1 MSVQL
6 TQYAHRGCDI
16 LHMRFLSS
24 LSRFFRG
31 VLGHSFWAYLV
42 FTIEI
47 QNKNKNKPILQPK
60 KRKKLSVS
68 FRVCRFSKEGG
79 RGGEAA
85 APVREEKSQQF
96 GHDCILDPFRTR
108 SANAT

>member
-1 MSVQL
+1 MLTEDVIFCICASYLHFLVSSEVFLVTVFGHIWYSQL
-6 TQYAHRGCDI
+6 KSKIKIKINQYCSQRK
-16 LHMRFLSS
+16 
-24 LSRFFRG
+24 
-31 VLGHSFWAYLV
+31 
-42 FTIEI
+42 E
-47 QNKNKNKPILQPK
+47 
-60 KRKKLSVS
+60 KKLSVS

-85 APVREEKSQQF
+85 APVKEEKSQQF

>member
-1 MSVQL
+1 MLTEDVIFCICASYLHFLVSSEVFLVTVFGHIWYSQL
-6 TQYAHRGCDI
+6 KSKIKINQYCSQR
-16 LHMRFLSS
+16 
-24 LSRFFRG
+24 
-31 VLGHSFWAYLV
+31 
-42 FTIEI
+42 
-47 QNKNKNKPILQPK
+47 K
-60 KRKKLSVS
+60 KEKKLSVLI
-68 FRVCRFSKEGG
+68 RVFRFSKEGG

>member
-1 MSVQL
+1 MLTEDVIFCICASYLHFLVSSEVFLVTVFGHIWYSQL
-6 TQYAHRGCDI
+6 K
-16 LHMRFLSS
+16 S
-24 LSRFFRG
+24 
-31 VLGHSFWAYLV
+31 
-42 FTIEI
+42 
-47 QNKNKNKPILQPK
+47 KNKNTPILQPK

-68 FRVCRFSKEGG
+68 IRVCRFSKEGG